1 MTKPKISWSYSRIST
16 FENCPRKFWE
26 LNIAKSI
33 PYVQGAEAKDG
44 DLQHKEFE
52 AYFKMGTPLSP
63 ENQPYLPLLDKF
75 KALPGEQYVE
85 TDLTL
90 RQDFV
95 PCKSNDWNN
104 AWMRNRADYVKV
116 NGTHA
121 LALDWKFGKPRDDE
135 AQGELTALSIFQ
147 YHEKVQE
154 VTFTYAFLRHQKLM
168 PHRFYRANITR
179 MWNGWLEKVRKL
191 ERAVDRN
198 EWPATPNP
206 LCGWC
211 PVKKCP
217 HNTNPK
223 A

>member
-1 MTKPKISWSYSRIST
+1 
-16 FENCPRKFWE
+16 
-26 LNIAKSI
+26 
-33 PYVQGAEAKDG
+33 
-44 DLQHKEFE
+44 
-52 AYFKMGTPLSP
+52 
-63 ENQPYLPLLDKF
+63 
-75 KALPGEQYVE
+75 
-85 TDLTL
+85 
-90 RQDFV
+90 
-95 PCKSNDWNN
+95 
-104 AWMRNRADYVKV
+104 
-116 NGTHA
+116 
-121 LALDWKFGKPRDDE
+121 
-135 AQGELTALSIFQ
+135 
-147 YHEKVQE
+147 VQE

-168 PHRFYRANITR
+168 PHKFYRANITR

>member
-1 MTKPKISWSYSRIST
+1 MSKPEIAWSYSRISA

-33 PYVQGAEAKDG
+33 PYVQGDEAKDG

-52 AYFKMGTPLSP
+52 AYFKMGKPLSEINVP
-63 ENQPYLPLLDKF
+63 FQPLLDKF

-90 RQDFV
+90 RKDFV
-95 PCKSNDWNN
+95 PCKTNDWNN
-104 AWMRNRADYVKV
+104 AWFRNRADYVKV
-116 NGTHA
+116 NGHHA
-121 LALDWKFGKPRDDE
+121 LSVDWKFGKPRDDE
-135 AQGELTALSIFQ
+135 QQGELTALSIFQ
-147 YHEKVQE
+147 YHEKVTS
-154 VTFTYAFLRHQKLM
+154 VTFLYAFLRHNQVL
-168 PHRFYRANITR
+168 PHTFYRANIAR
-179 MWNGWLEKVRKL
+179 MWGGWLEKVKKL
-191 ERAVDRN
+191 EAAVKKN

-217 HNTNPK
+217 HNKNPK